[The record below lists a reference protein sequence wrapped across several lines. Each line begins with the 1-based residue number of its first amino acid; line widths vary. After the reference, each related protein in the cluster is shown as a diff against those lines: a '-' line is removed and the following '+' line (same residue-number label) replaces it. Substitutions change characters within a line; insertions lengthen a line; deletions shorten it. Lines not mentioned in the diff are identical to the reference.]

1 MDDLTKEFKK
11 FAKEQELKE
20 LRNSITDCTE
30 RDFHKLKDW
39 ALLLF
44 DKNIQLQK
52 MYELLMREKLIGKE

>member
-20 LRNSITDCTE
+20 LRDSIADCTE

-44 DKNIQLQK
+44 DKNMQLQK
-52 MYELLMREKLIGKE
+52 MYEELMREKLIGKE